1 MTGTDAR
8 LAAGPRAERN
18 NLGGRVQRCWAAGNV
33 VIGDNAPVRGAP
45 VTIKCECGEFRDIPY
60 GEAWQCETC
69 GRRWNTNQIPA
80 DEYWALMRDMRR
92 YRLSVIA
99 IALGLA
105 VVFALLALFVAE
117 SLVLLL
123 PVVLA
128 GWFLFYMPFWRRKVR
143 RRARSAPTW
152 SLRPE

>member
-1 MTGTDAR
+1 
-8 LAAGPRAERN
+8 
-18 NLGGRVQRCWAAGNV
+18 
-33 VIGDNAPVRGAP
+33 VRGAP
-45 VTIKCECGEFRDIPY
+45 VTIKCDCGEFRDVAY

-80 DEYWALMRDMRR
+80 DEYWGLMRDMRR
-92 YRLSVIA
+92 FRLSVIGVA
-99 IALGLA
+99 VGLA
-105 VVFALLALFVAE
+105 LVFGLLALFVAE
-117 SLVLLL
+117 SLLLLL

-143 RRARSAPTW
+143 RRARSAPKW